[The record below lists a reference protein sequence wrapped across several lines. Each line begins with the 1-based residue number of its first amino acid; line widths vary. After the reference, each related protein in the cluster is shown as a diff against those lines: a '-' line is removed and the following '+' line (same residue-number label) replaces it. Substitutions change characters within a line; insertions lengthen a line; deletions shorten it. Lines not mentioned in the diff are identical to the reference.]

1 MESTPILKCMI
12 DLNKPVEELV
22 AVIAVVINVQ
32 PSKRLDILRGLDEA
46 IGQALVQLHTGEDIS
61 EE

>member
-1 MESTPILKCMI
+1 MESTPILRCMI

-22 AVIAVVINVQ
+22 EVIAAVINVQ
-32 PSKRLDILRGLDEA
+32 PSMKLDILRGLDEA
-46 IGQALVQLHTGEDIS
+46 IGQTLVQLHAGEEKA